1 MRHFLS
7 AAALLCAVL
16 PLAGDV
22 TALPSLS
29 EPSLAPDRPEV
40 AFISGGDIWTA
51 PLAGGE
57 AHLLVSDPA
66 TESRPIYSPDGKRLA
81 FMSTRSGNS
90 DIYVLDLATSQITR
104 ITYDDASEH
113 LDAWSHDGKYL
124 YFSSSSQDISGNNDI
139 LRVSAEGGTPMP
151 VTADRYASEYW
162 AAPTPDGSTLAF
174 TAKGMPANQWWRHG
188 HAHIDQ
194 SEIWTVR
201 TGAKPV
207 YEKISA
213 GESKELWP
221 MWSPDA
227 RRLYFVSDR
236 DGSENLYVKDAAPNS
251 RPRKLT
257 SFANGRLLWPTI
269 AYDGSNIVFERDFGV
284 WRYDLAKNKTSKIEI
299 TLRGSPAGPGTE
311 HLSLNSQFRDLALA
325 ADGKKVAFIAHGEIF
340 AASPKEGGSA
350 ARVTSNSANEFDPEW
365 KPDSRRI
372 TYASDRDGTYH
383 IYEYDF
389 TNSAETR
396 LTNSS
401 AGDSLPR
408 WSPDGKL
415 LAFIRGGDKLMIYD
429 PASKQERQ
437 LAQEFFGLPPDSPTL
452 EWSHDSQWIAFDAPG
467 ARQFRSVMVVPAAGG
482 TPRAI
487 SFLPNTNI
495 GSIAWSPDGTY
506 LLFGTSQR
514 TEPGQVVRIDL
525 VAKTPKFREDQ
536 FRDLFK
542 DELPSRPRTAPSDK
556 PAPEKP
562 EPDKPNIDKPE
573 ADKPAAGKAA
583 TDKPEAA
590 SAKMPLKVNITF
602 EGIRQRY
609 HILPI
614 GLDVD
619 GFRISPDGKTLLLAA
634 TAAGQTNLYTYPL
647 DELAKEPPVA
657 RQLTATP
664 GRKSSP
670 QWAPDNKEVFY
681 LEGGRLQ
688 SMAVESRQAKPVAVT
703 ADMDVDFAREKM
715 EVFAQAWRYLD
726 DNFYDPNFNGAD
738 WKQVRAT
745 FEPQIAGARTSDE
758 VRRLI
763 SLMVGELNASHL
775 GISAAFGPSAPVT
788 GKVGLRFDPA
798 EYQSS
803 GRLHIAEVIALSPA
817 DVAGIKSG
825 SYLLAVDGEAI
836 GPHTNLDELLNHKVG
851 RRVSLTIANDAA
863 GEGKLDVPL
872 KPVGLGAEK
881 NLVYRQWVESRRDYV
896 HKLSDGRLGYVH
908 MPDMGSNSLTQ
919 LYLDLD
925 TENQA
930 RDGVVI
936 DIRGNNG
943 GFVNAYAL
951 DVLARR
957 PYLNLTFRGQPAAPA
972 RTVLGQRALER
983 PTILIT
989 NRESLSDAEDF
1000 TEGYRAM
1007 KLGKVVGEPTAGW
1020 IIYTGGTQLIDGSIL
1035 RLPRIKVT
1043 TADGV
1048 NMERNPR
1055 PVDIQVERP
1064 MGQTYTGRDAELEAA
1079 VKELLAE
1086 TSHK

>member
-1 MRHFLS
+1 MRNLLS
-7 AAALLCAVL
+7 TALVLCAVL

-66 TESRPIYSPDGKRLA
+66 TESRPLYSPDGKRLA
-81 FMSTRSGNS
+81 FMSTRAGNS
-90 DIYVLDLATSQITR
+90 DIYVLDLATSQLLR
-104 ITYDDASEH
+104 ITYDDATEH
-113 LDAWSHDGKYL
+113 LDAWSRDGKYL
-124 YFSSSSQDISGNNDI
+124 YFSSTSQDISGNNDI
-139 LRVSAEGGTPMP
+139 FRVSAEGGTPMP
-151 VTADRYASEYW
+151 VSADRYAGEYW
-162 AAPTPDGSTLAF
+162 AAPAPDGATLAF

-201 TGAKPV
+201 TGAQPV
-207 YEKISA
+207 YEKVSA
-213 GESKELWP
+213 GESKEVWP

-227 RRLYFVSDR
+227 KRLYFVSDR
-236 DGSENLYVKDAAPNS
+236 DGAENLYVKDAAPNS

-257 SFANGRLLWPTI
+257 SFTSGRLLWPTI
-269 AYDGSNIVFERDFGV
+269 AYDGSSIVFERDFGI
-284 WRYDLAKNKTSKIEI
+284 WRYDVPKNKATRIEI
-299 TLRGSPAGPGTE
+299 ALRGAPAGPGTE
-311 HLSLNSQFRDLALA
+311 HRTLNGQFRDLALA
-325 ADGKKVAFIAHGEIF
+325 ADGKKLAFIAHGDIF
-340 AASPKEGGSA
+340 AASPKEGGTA
-350 ARVTSNSANEFDPEW
+350 ARVTSTPSNEFDPEW

-383 IYEYDF
+383 LYEYDF
-389 TNSAETR
+389 TNSTETR

-401 AGDSLPR
+401 AGDNSPK

-415 LAFIRGGDKLMIYD
+415 LAFLRGGDKLVIYD

-437 LAQEFFGLPPDSPTL
+437 LAQGFFGLPPETASTV
-452 EWSHDSQWIAFDAPG
+452 EWSPDSQWIAYDAPG
-467 ARQFRSVMVVPAAGG
+467 ARQFRSIMVVPAAGG

-487 SFLPNTNI
+487 SFLPNTNT

-506 LLFGTSQR
+506 LLYGTSQR

-525 VAKTPKFREDQ
+525 VPKTPKFREDQ

-542 DELPSRPRTAPSDK
+542 DELPSRTKTPPS
-556 PAPEKP
+556 EKP
-562 EPDKPNIDKPE
+562 SEKAS
-573 ADKPAAGKAA
+573 ADKPASE
-583 TDKPEAA
+583 TP
-590 SAKMPLKVNITF
+590 SAKTPVKVTITF
-602 EGIRQRY
+602 DGIRQRY
-609 HILPI
+609 HLLPI

-647 DELAKEPPVA
+647 DELAKDPPVA
-657 RQLTATP
+657 RQLTSTP
-664 GRKSSP
+664 GRKTSP
-670 QWAPDNKEVFY
+670 QWSPDNKEVFY

-688 SMAVESRQAKPVAVT
+688 SIAVESRQTKPIAVT

-726 DNFYDPNFNGAD
+726 DNFYDSNFNGTD
-738 WKQVRAT
+738 WNRVRAT

-775 GISAAFGPSAPVT
+775 GISPAFAPSAPVT

-803 GRLHIAEVIALSPA
+803 GRLRIAEVISLSPA
-817 DVAGIKSG
+817 DVAGIQPG
-825 SYLLAVDGEAI
+825 GYLLAVDGEAI

-851 RRVSLTIANDAA
+851 RRVSLTIANDAG
-863 GEGKLDVPL
+863 GEGKHDVPL
-872 KPVGLGAEK
+872 KPVSLGAEK

-908 MPDMGSNSLTQ
+908 MPDMGSNSLQQ

-957 PYLNLTFRGQPAAPA
+957 PYLNMTFRGQPAAPA

-1000 TEGYRAM
+1000 AEGYRAM

-1020 IIYTGGTQLIDGSIL
+1020 IIYTGGTQLIDGSVL
-1035 RLPRIKVT
+1035 RLPMIKIT
-1043 TADGV
+1043 TSDGV

-1055 PVDIQVERP
+1055 PVDIRVDRP

-1079 VKELLAE
+1079 VKELSAE
-1086 TSHK
+1086 TQHNR